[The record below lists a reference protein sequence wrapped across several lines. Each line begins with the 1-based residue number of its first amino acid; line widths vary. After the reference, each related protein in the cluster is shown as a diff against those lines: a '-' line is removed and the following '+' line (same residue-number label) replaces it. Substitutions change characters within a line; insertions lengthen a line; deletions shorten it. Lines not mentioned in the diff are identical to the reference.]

1 MRPSDHVLLALVK
14 LRTRV
19 RPRARLRARRDSRQP
34 DLANA
39 WGGPFNGQEAR
50 KQIVSEVAGVMQP
63 TAVIETGSY
72 RGTTTAFLRDLGAP
86 VYTVE
91 LNAQLY
97 FYVSRRFRRDERV
110 EVAHGDSR
118 EYLEKLAQRSNVPKA
133 RVLFYLDAHWED
145 DLPVQEELEMIRTVW
160 RESVVMVDDFEVPD
174 DPAYGFDDY
183 GPGRTLSVSCLPIE
197 DLGYRIFWPS
207 TPGEEE
213 TGERRGCVVLATPD
227 EAAERISTLTSLRPQ
242 NVRDD

>member
-1 MRPSDHVLLALVK
+1 MRLADPVLLALVK
-14 LRTRV
+14 LRARV
-19 RPRARLRARRDSRQP
+19 RPRARLHARRDFRQP

-50 KQIVSEVAGVMQP
+50 KQIVTEVAAVIQP
-63 TAVIETGSY
+63 AAVIETGST

-97 FYVSRRFRRDERV
+97 FYVRRRFRRDERV

-118 EYLEKLAQRSNVPKA
+118 EYLEKLAHRSDVPKV
-133 RVLFYLDAHWED
+133 RTLFYLDAHWGD
-145 DLPVQEELEMIRTVW
+145 DLPVQEELEMILTVW

-242 NVRDD
+242 NVRDG